1 MARRHPTTKEEWRGN
16 GEDVERANCR
26 GAGRTSLL
34 RLVLQLFGSDVG
46 FSGRQRITA
55 FGDGEMEA
63 SGGAQGPGTLPFF
76 VCERCI
82 LMDRFAG
89 HCSRLGPRRSDRLHQ
104 QHERALQLHRRH
116 RDPVPSP
123 QVLGRVGRQVHQHP
137 RRPPR
142 RLVVPLSG
150 MFCPWTATPMEGVLG
165 VMLGSS
171 NKGATEAQLAW
182 DASTCL
188 ELFCGTERFRVLIF
202 ISSATIHS
210 PSLLRWRRGFRV
222 TDQHLEGVNVAQRLV
237 AHSSG
242 IESCV
247 GGPLMAPLCIISLCA
262 VDIGIERGGQAPACH
277 FSSSWLMHGRAL
289 TQWSVVT

>member
-1 MARRHPTTKEEWRGN
+1 VARRHPTTKEEWRGN

-63 SGGAQGPGTLPFF
+63 SGGAQGPGTLPFV

-104 QHERALQLHRRH
+104 QHERALQLHRRQ

-150 MFCPWTATPMEGVLG
+150 MFCLWTATPMEGVLG
-165 VMLGSS
+165 V
-171 NKGATEAQLAW
+171 LA
-182 DASTCL
+182 
-188 ELFCGTERFRVLIF
+188 R
-202 ISSATIHS
+202 
-210 PSLLRWRRGFRV
+210 
-222 TDQHLEGVNVAQRLV
+222 
-237 AHSSG
+237 
-242 IESCV
+242 
-247 GGPLMAPLCIISLCA
+247 
-262 VDIGIERGGQAPACH
+262 
-277 FSSSWLMHGRAL
+277 
-289 TQWSVVT
+289 